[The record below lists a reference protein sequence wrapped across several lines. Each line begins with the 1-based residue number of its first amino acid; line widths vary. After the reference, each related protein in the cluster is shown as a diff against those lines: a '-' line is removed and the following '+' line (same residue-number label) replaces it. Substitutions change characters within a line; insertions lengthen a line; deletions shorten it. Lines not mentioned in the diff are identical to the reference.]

1 MNVLGA
7 LVIVF
12 WWVAT
17 WGLSDLIVEGW
28 TRKSRVL
35 FYTGLLA
42 GVSVVFYVE
51 PRILDRL

>member
-1 MNVLGA
+1 MNALGA
-7 LVIVF
+7 LIIVF

-17 WGLSDLIVEGW
+17 WGLTDLIVEGW
-28 TRKSRVL
+28 TRKSRVF

-42 GVSVVFYVE
+42 FVSVVFYVE

>member
-17 WGLSDLIVEGW
+17 WGLTDLIVEGW

-42 GVSVVFYVE
+42 VVSVVFYVE

>member
-7 LVIVF
+7 LIIVF

-17 WGLSDLIVEGW
+17 WGLTDLVVEGW
-28 TRKSRVL
+28 TRKGRVL

-42 GVSVVFYVE
+42 FVSAVFYAE